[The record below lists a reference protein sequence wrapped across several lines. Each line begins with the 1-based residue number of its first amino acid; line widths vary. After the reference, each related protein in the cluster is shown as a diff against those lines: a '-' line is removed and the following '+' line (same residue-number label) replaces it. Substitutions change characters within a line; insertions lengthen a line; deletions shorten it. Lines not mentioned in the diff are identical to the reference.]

1 MLLTLA
7 YNFTNLNTGAFRKQC
22 FTPNVYSNEEE
33 FMTCTLG
40 SLSASIFGGSASI
53 ELLLCKQRRLA
64 VNVCG
69 C

>member
-1 MLLTLA
+1 MTHYFSNYILGLL
-7 YNFTNLNTGAFRKQC
+7 
-22 FTPNVYSNEEE
+22 PNVYSNEEE